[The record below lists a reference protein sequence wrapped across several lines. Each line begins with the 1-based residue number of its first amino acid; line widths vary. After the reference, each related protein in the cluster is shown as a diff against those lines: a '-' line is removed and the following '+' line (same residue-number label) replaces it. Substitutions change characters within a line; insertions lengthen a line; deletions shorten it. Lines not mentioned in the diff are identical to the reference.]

1 MAKPFCFYQSTL
13 LLKFFLKILNNVQTN
28 AFAQSMNVFVF
39 NSLICNL
46 DLSTKYHTKTFY
58 SKISSKKD
66 VSYVYL
72 FCCSQESIHWRRPI
86 FFFWEKNVLL
96 RVLYHDIDPI
106 HHQSIILWNNQ
117 NYSFIQHTYISFV
130 ICLFTISR
138 PLRKNEWSKQRI
150 MVNNFGIPILV
161 SLSWD

>member
-39 NSLICNL
+39 NSLIYNL
-46 DLSTKYHTKTFY
+46 DLSTKYHIKTFY
-58 SKISSKKD
+58 SKISLKKMSRTCICFVVLKNQFIEGD
-66 VSYVYL
+66 QYSS
-72 FCCSQESIHWRRPI
+72 FES
-86 FFFWEKNVLL
+86 KNVLL

-117 NYSFIQHTYISFV
+117 NHSFIQHTYISFV
-130 ICLFTISR
+130 ICLFTIPR
-138 PLRKNEWSKQRI
+138 PLRKNK
-150 MVNNFGIPILV
+150 
-161 SLSWD
+161 